1 MKKYKDDPERRARC
15 DQACKRVLAQ
25 KVILAWILK
34 HCTEEFRDIDV
45 KDIENKYIEG
55 EPESDEFLRMLGVLF
70 AEKIS
75 AAEKDK
81 KLQTDFG
88 IDMSDGMI
96 DEVEKMCNLSYWY
109 EEHGEER
116 GIVKQKYAS
125 ITNVMETLNT
135 DFVSAANILK
145 IPDAE
150 RDMYESLVLGKVKIE
165 DIIKNI
171 D

>member
-1 MKKYKDDPERRARC
+1 
-15 DQACKRVLAQ
+15 
-25 KVILAWILK
+25 
-34 HCTEEFRDIDV
+34 
-45 KDIENKYIEG
+45 
-55 EPESDEFLRMLGVLF
+55 
-70 AEKIS
+70 
-75 AAEKDK
+75 
-81 KLQTDFG
+81 
-88 IDMSDGMI
+88 MSDGMI